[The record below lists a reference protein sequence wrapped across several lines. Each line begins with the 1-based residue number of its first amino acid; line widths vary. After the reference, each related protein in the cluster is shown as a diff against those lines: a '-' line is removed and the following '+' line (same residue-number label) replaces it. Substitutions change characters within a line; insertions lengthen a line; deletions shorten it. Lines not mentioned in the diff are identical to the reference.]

1 MHRGVDATTTINCG
15 VDSELCLGQE
25 VLFQCKT
32 TSPFLEWYI
41 PKYGAE
47 LDFTSKDKNGCK
59 EINHNFTAILVEKSG
74 NNLTSEL
81 TFYTK
86 KIEDNNTNITCFDG
100 FSGQEQ
106 LCTMIL
112 AGIIINMK

>member
-1 MHRGVDATTTINCG
+1 MHSGVDATTSIDCG

-25 VLFQCKT
+25 VLFQCNT
-32 TSPFLEWYI
+32 TNPFLEWYI

-47 LDFTSKDKNGCK
+47 LDFTNKDKNGCIEMK
-59 EINHNFTAILVEKSG
+59 HNFTAILVGKSG
-74 NNLTSEL
+74 NDLTSEL

-86 KIEDNNTNITCFDG
+86 KLEDNNTNITCFDG

-112 AGIIINMK
+112 AGIVI